1 MFSCFTSR
9 CLKRTT
15 ETIIFSRLSYT
26 KQAEREA
33 NQPTKKKSAEDSE
46 ADLDPTQYTENRIKQ
61 VIAQKQRRRA
71 SIPHKFHVSLQ
82 LKDFIAKYESVTK
95 DGEQLD
101 EEVSLAGRIMNK
113 RASGNSLIF
122 YDLCAEGLKVQVTAE
137 AQAAEEFG

>member
-1 MFSCFTSR
+1 M
-9 CLKRTT
+9 
-15 ETIIFSRLSYT
+15 
-26 KQAEREA
+26 
-33 NQPTKKKSAEDSE
+33 
-46 ADLDPTQYTENRIKQ
+46 
-61 VIAQKQRRRA
+61 
-71 SIPHKFHVSLQ
+71 Q

-137 AQAAEEFG
+137 ARAAESLDDFKATHERTTTALFSSSLVSLSPRQEAILSG

>member
-1 MFSCFTSR
+1 M
-9 CLKRTT
+9 
-15 ETIIFSRLSYT
+15 
-26 KQAEREA
+26 
-33 NQPTKKKSAEDSE
+33 
-46 ADLDPTQYTENRIKQ
+46 
-61 VIAQKQRRRA
+61 
-71 SIPHKFHVSLQ
+71 Q

-137 AQAAEEFG
+137 ARNVESLMTSKRRTREREEAILSG